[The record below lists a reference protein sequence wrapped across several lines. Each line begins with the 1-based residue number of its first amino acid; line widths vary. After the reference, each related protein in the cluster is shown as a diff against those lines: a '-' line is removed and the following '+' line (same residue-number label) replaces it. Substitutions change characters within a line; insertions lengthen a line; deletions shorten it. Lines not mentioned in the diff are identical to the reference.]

1 MWGGCFEGNDGAMG
15 IDYIV
20 DLDCAPKR
28 ALTVEG
34 LMGRLKGR
42 DRAEKI
48 IQLYRDQGDMRP
60 PQQMAF
66 EMVRHLPD
74 GSEDVEL
81 IVVQDL
87 LDAAQV
93 LVPWE
98 PECAPCPA
106 NARRCAFG
114 CTGAINYPF
123 SEAGERWLLEQL
135 PGSEHPLIYMLLGQ
149 ALRDM
154 GYAGERGAALRG
166 EPGVFLASAQ
176 APFRDLGAL
185 TVSGDQVFEMLF
197 LSGPLYPAHGS
208 LLLQFFGAVPPDL
221 EADAMMQLV
230 DPPSQAWIDAHL
242 PFLHAPDPRDDATI
256 GALKAF
262 FYALY
267 AAYCLGVPLLLDV

>member
-1 MWGGCFEGNDGAMG
+1 MG
-15 IDYIV
+15 IDYLV
-20 DLDCAPKR
+20 NLDCAPKR

-48 IQLYRDQGDMRP
+48 IQLYRDQGDLRP

-66 EMVRHLPD
+66 EMVRRLPD

-81 IVVQDL
+81 IVVQNL
-87 LDAAQV
+87 LDAAQA
-93 LVPWE
+93 LTPWE

-106 NARRCAFG
+106 NVGRRAFG
-114 CTGAINYPF
+114 CTGAINYPL

-135 PGSEHPLIYMLLGQ
+135 PDNEHPLLFMLLGR

-154 GYAGERGAALRG
+154 GYGGEQGAALRAQ
-166 EPGVFLASAQ
+166 PGVFLASAQ
-176 APFRDLGAL
+176 APVRDLGAL
-185 TVSGDQVFEMLF
+185 TVSGNQVFEMLF
-197 LSGPLYPAHGS
+197 LSGPIYPAHGT

-221 EADAMMQLV
+221 DADIMMQLAE
-230 DPPSQAWIDAHL
+230 PPSQAWIDAHL
-242 PFLHAPDPRDDATI
+242 PFLHAPHPRDDSTV

-262 FYALY
+262 FHALY
-267 AAYCLGVPLLLDV
+267 VAYCLGVPLLLDV

>member
-1 MWGGCFEGNDGAMG
+1 MG

-28 ALTVEG
+28 ALSVEG

-42 DRAEKI
+42 DRAAKI

-60 PQQMAF
+60 PAQMAF
-66 EMVRHLPD
+66 EMVRRLPN
-74 GSEDVEL
+74 GSEEVEL

-87 LDAAQV
+87 LDAAQE
-93 LVPWE
+93 LTPWE
-98 PECAPCPA
+98 GECVGCPA
-106 NARRCAFG
+106 NAGRRAFG
-114 CTGAINYPF
+114 CTGTINYPL
-123 SEAGERWLLEQL
+123 SEASERWLLAQL
-135 PGSEHPLIYMLLGQ
+135 PTNEHPLLFMLLGR

-154 GYAGERGAALRG
+154 GYSGERAAPLRA
-166 EPGVFLASAQ
+166 EPGVILASAQ
-176 APFRDLGAL
+176 APTRDLGAL

-197 LSGPLYPAHGS
+197 LSGPIYPAHGS
-208 LLLQFFGAVPPDL
+208 LLLQFFGAAPPDL
-221 EADAMMQLV
+221 EADVMMQLA
-230 DPPSQAWIDAHL
+230 DPPSQAWIDAHF
-242 PFLHAPDPRDDATI
+242 PFRHAPDPRDDGTV

>member
-1 MWGGCFEGNDGAMG
+1 MG
-15 IDYIV
+15 IDYLV
-20 DLDCAPKR
+20 NLDCAPKR

-48 IQLYRDQGDMRP
+48 IQLYRDQGDLRP

-66 EMVRHLPD
+66 EMVRRLPD

-81 IVVQDL
+81 IVVQNL
-87 LDAAQV
+87 LDAAQE
-93 LVPWE
+93 LMPWE

-106 NARRCAFG
+106 NAGRRAFG
-114 CTGAINYPF
+114 CTGAINYPL

-135 PGSEHPLIYMLLGQ
+135 PDNEHPLIFMLLGQ

-154 GYAGERGAALRG
+154 SYSGEHGAVLRAQ
-166 EPGVFLASAQ
+166 PGVFLASAQ
-176 APFRDLGAL
+176 APVRDLGAL

-197 LSGPLYPAHGS
+197 LSGPIYPAHGA

-221 EADAMMQLV
+221 DAEVMMQLAE
-230 DPPSQAWIDAHL
+230 PPSQAWIDAHL
-242 PFLHAPDPRDDATI
+242 PFLLASDPRDDPTI

-267 AAYCLGVPLLLDV
+267 VAYCLGVPLLLDV